1 MLSGRLALVLA
12 LLAGCGGAARPAA
25 EPKAAEEAAPPPPP
39 RLSVAMSAAR
49 SEPVNTNLDDYLP
62 ILNRATGKPDP
73 AATYRVPVARSPV
86 DGAPDALV
94 TMVVASEVG
103 DLYVGRLMP
112 IIGQL
117 QATYGNDLRI
127 VWKSFIVRPLESQAA
142 ALGLCAA
149 GRQGL
154 YAAYLREAYDR
165 IFVPSPGK
173 VDHRAVNAE
182 TAGDVARTIGADA
195 DVWMRDFYS
204 FDCRDQVIADQQLMS
219 SLGVTAAPV
228 TFINGRYQLGAKTL
242 ADYTTLIDETLRTAR
257 AAVSSNPSQAASYYT
272 RLMATARTTP

>member
-1 MLSGRLALVLA
+1 MCKRQVEGWVGRCQA
-12 LLAGCGGAARPAA
+12 
-25 EPKAAEEAAPPPPP
+25 
-39 RLSVAMSAAR
+39 
-49 SEPVNTNLDDYLP
+49 

-149 GRQGL
+149 GRSVRRRLRGRRWRQIGQQGQQRGEGE
-154 YAAYLREAYDR
+154 AAQRQDGHGELR
-165 IFVPSPGK
+165 
-173 VDHRAVNAE
+173 
-182 TAGDVARTIGADA
+182 
-195 DVWMRDFYS
+195 
-204 FDCRDQVIADQQLMS
+204 
-219 SLGVTAAPV
+219 
-228 TFINGRYQLGAKTL
+228 
-242 ADYTTLIDETLRTAR
+242 RTATP
-257 AAVSSNPSQAASYYT
+257 AA
-272 RLMATARTTP
+272 